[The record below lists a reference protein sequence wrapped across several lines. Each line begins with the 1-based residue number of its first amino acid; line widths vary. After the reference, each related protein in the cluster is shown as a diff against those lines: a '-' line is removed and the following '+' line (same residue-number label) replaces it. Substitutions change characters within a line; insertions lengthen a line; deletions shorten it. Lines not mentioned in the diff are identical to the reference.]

1 MIEHEKMTVDF
12 WHLKRETSDLEII
25 TKHEGL
31 PIIIFAINCFD
42 AHQFQFMRASMH
54 AFALEFMNQ
63 IAILEK
69 MNANYESKVVHGGKN
84 PIVGCACQRPNFSP
98 GYEFFILATYFS
110 LKNCSSKS

>member
-1 MIEHEKMTVDF
+1 MTVDF
-12 WHLKRETSDLEII
+12 WHLRRETTSDLEII

-42 AHQFQFMRASMH
+42 AHQSQFMRAGMH

-69 MNANYESKVVHGGKN
+69 MNANYESKVVSRREKSDCR
-84 PIVGCACQRPNFSP
+84 VCSP
-98 GYEFFILATYFS
+98 ETELFPWV
-110 LKNCSSKS
+110 